1 MKIYNYGNPDAPFV
15 LIQPANNHDISLLE
29 NEIKKLTGKDF
40 YFTAFKQ
47 KLNTFSASDSKI

>member
-1 MKIYNYGNPDAPFV
+1 MGG
-15 LIQPANNHDISLLE
+15 SLSDKADEAWAQMLKAE
-29 NEIKKLTGKDF
+29 NEVNEIKKLTGKDF